1 MSERSAHSMF
11 EVTDLSVRYARGEAP
26 VLRDVSLT
34 IDRGESIALVGDS
47 GCGKS
52 TLALAA
58 IRLLPKTACIRG
70 SIVLRGDHRA
80 MPVDILGSDERAI
93 ERVRGRRIA
102 MVFQDPIG
110 SLNPVMRIEKQL
122 AEVLRVV
129 RGASRSTARRA
140 ALESLDRVGI
150 ADPIRVGRAYPHEL
164 SGGMA
169 QRVALALALAGEPEL
184 LIADEPTSALDGIV
198 QAQIVELI
206 RETQRQ
212 TNLSLLLITHDMAIA
227 KSLANR
233 VCVIEANRLVDDCPI
248 DQLTASNRHA
258 ATKRLIQAAE
268 FKRSAAITLMERTP

>member
-1 MSERSAHSMF
+1 MF
-11 EVTDLSVRYARGEAP
+11 EVTDLSVRYTHGEAP

-58 IRLLPKTACIRG
+58 MRLLPKTACIRG
-70 SIVLRGDHRA
+70 SIVLRGDNRET
-80 MPVDILGSDERAI
+80 PVDILGSDERAI
-93 ERVRGRRIA
+93 ERIRGRRIA
-102 MVFQDPIG
+102 MVFQNPIG
-110 SLNPVMRIEKQL
+110 SLNPVMRIENQL

-129 RGASRSTARRA
+129 RGASRSTAQRG
-140 ALESLDRVGI
+140 ALESLNRVGI
-150 ADPIRVGRAYPHEL
+150 ADPVRVGRAYPHEL

-227 KSLANR
+227 KALTNR
-233 VCVIEANRLVDDCPI
+233 VCVIEANRMVDDCPI

-258 ATKRLIQAAE
+258 ATARLIQAAE
-268 FKRSAAITLMERTP
+268 FKRSAAIALMERTI

>member
-1 MSERSAHSMF
+1 MF

-58 IRLLPKTACIRG
+58 MRLLPKTAFIRG
-70 SIVLRGDHRA
+70 SIVLRGDNRET
-80 MPVDILGSDERAI
+80 PVDILGSDERTI

-102 MVFQDPIG
+102 MVFQNPIG

-129 RGASRSTARRA
+129 RGTSRSTAKRG
-140 ALESLDRVGI
+140 ALESLNRVGI
-150 ADPIRVGRAYPHEL
+150 ADPVRVGRAYPHEL

-227 KSLANR
+227 KALTNR
-233 VCVIEANRLVDDCPI
+233 VCVIEATRLVDDCPI
-248 DQLTASNRHA
+248 DQLTAADRHA
-258 ATKRLIQAAE
+258 ATARLIQAAE
-268 FKRSAAITLMERTP
+268 FKRSAAITLMERTI